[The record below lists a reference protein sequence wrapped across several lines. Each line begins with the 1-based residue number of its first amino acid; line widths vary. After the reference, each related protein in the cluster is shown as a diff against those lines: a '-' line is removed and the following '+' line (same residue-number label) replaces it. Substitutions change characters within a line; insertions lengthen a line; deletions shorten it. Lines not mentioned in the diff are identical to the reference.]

1 MAPFRT
7 PAGSPSP
14 TARHPCHA
22 GFNFAQSD
30 QISGH
35 GARSSRTSWG
45 RRLSCSLRW
54 TDGRC
59 ARARQVPPQSPRFPP
74 SPSRTSPTC
83 LTCLHCALSV
93 RAGGFGPQASLA
105 LSHALWLGR
114 VVRVPSA
121 RVRSES
127 ARILTLVAAHCGLDC
142 LCPCV
147 WRRGSLVMDAGAGQ
161 GVCGG
166 LGMAKRPP
174 ERVHGLR

>member
-45 RRLSCSLRW
+45 RRSSCSLRW

-114 VVRVPSA
+114 VLWVPPARVPS
-121 RVRSES
+121 EF

-166 LGMAKRPP
+166 LGTAQRPP
-174 ERVHGLR
+174 ERVHGSR